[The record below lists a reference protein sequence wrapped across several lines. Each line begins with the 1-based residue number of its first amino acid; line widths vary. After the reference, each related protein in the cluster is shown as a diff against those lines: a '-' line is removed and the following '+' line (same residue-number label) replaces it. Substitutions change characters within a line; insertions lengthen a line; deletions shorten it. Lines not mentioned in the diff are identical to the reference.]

1 MDSFLTTA
9 FRTAHYIVQVTD
21 NTISAYHSA
30 QIMLIHDGTTV
41 YKTEYNEIYTTS
53 LLGSFDANISGGVL
67 TLQFTATAATN
78 KTLKMIRTT
87 VAV

>member
-1 MDSFLTTA
+1 
-9 FRTAHYIVQVTD
+9 
-21 NTISAYHSA
+21 
-30 QIMLIHDGTTV
+30 
-41 YKTEYNEIYTTS
+41 
-53 LLGSFDANISGGVL
+53 LLGSFDANIAAGVL